1 MVGAPLPPLLVA
13 APLAHTAVV
22 ARPDTGSLVVRSG
35 PAGAVVARL
44 GPRGDFGSPLVVS
57 VAARRGRWLGVIAP
71 SLPNGR
77 LGWIDARTVHTRRIG
92 ASVDVSLA
100 RRRLV
105 VRQDGRPVM
114 RMKVGIGAPATP
126 TPTGRFAVTD
136 KVSGAELGAVY
147 GCCVLALSGNQPHP
161 PPGWDAADTRLAI
174 HGGAFGAVSF
184 GCLHAAEQKLRY
196 LMAHV
201 PLGTIVTIRR

>member
-1 MVGAPLPPLLVA
+1 MVGAPLPPLLVS
-13 APLAHTAVV
+13 APPAQTAVV
-22 ARPDTGSLVVRSG
+22 ARPAAGSLVVHSRPS
-35 PAGAVVARL
+35 GAVLARL
-44 GPRGDFGSPLVVS
+44 GPRSDYGSPLVVS
-57 VAARRGRWLGVIAP
+57 IAARRGRWLGVIAP
-71 SLPNGR
+71 RVPNGR
-77 LGWIDARTVHTRRIG
+77 LGWIDARTVRTRRIG
-92 ASVDVSLA
+92 ASIDVSLS

-105 VRQDGRPVM
+105 VRREGKPVM
-114 RMKVGIGAPATP
+114 RMRIGIGAPATP

-136 KVSGAELGAVY
+136 KLPGAELGAVY

-161 PPGWDAADTRLAI
+161 PPGWHAADTRLAI
-174 HGGAFGAVSF
+174 HGGPFGAVSF